1 MGFNT
6 INVHFKKYGIKDN
19 GYNSDIIYTF
29 NLTEPPGYM
38 KVITPTKVLYRNVT
52 KDGIEYIEF
61 SARDEHG
68 KPIDFNGDV
77 LSFTLHIV

>member
-6 INVHFKKYGIKDN
+6 INVHFKIYGIKHN

-38 KVITPTKVLYRNVT
+38 KVIIPTNVLYRNVT
-52 KDGIEYIEF
+52 TDRIQHIEF
-61 SARDEHG
+61 SARDQHG
-68 KPIDFNGDV
+68 RPIDFIGDV
-77 LSFTLHIV
+77 LSFTLHVV